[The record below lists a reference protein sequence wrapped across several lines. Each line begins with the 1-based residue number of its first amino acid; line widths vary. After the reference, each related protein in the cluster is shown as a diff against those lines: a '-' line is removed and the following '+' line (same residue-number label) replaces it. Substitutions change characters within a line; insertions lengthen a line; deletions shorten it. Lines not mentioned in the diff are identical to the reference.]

1 MCLGV
6 PGKVVAGG
14 EPGAEL
20 PMGKVE
26 FGGIVREV
34 CFACT
39 PDAALGDYVLV
50 HAGFSISKLSE
61 AEAAEVFAYL
71 AEIDRLAAEAPSPG
85 EPGEGAPPAGSR
97 DGEAP

>member
-20 PMGKVE
+20 PMGRVE

-34 CFACT
+34 CLACT
-39 PDAALGDYVLV
+39 PDVVVGEYVLV

-61 AEAAEVFAYL
+61 AEADEVFSYL
-71 AEIDRLAAEAPSPG
+71 REIDRLNAEPMP
-85 EPGEGAPPAGSR
+85 
-97 DGEAP
+97 

>member
-39 PDAALGDYVLV
+39 PDVAVGEYVLV

-61 AEAAEVFAYL
+61 EEAEEVFRYL
-71 AEIDRLAAEAPSPG
+71 REIDRLNDELPPEAVVTPPG
-85 EPGEGAPPAGSR
+85 EPGAGAGA
-97 DGEAP
+97 

>member
-39 PDAALGDYVLV
+39 PDAAVGDYVLV

-61 AEAAEVFAYL
+61 AEAAEVFTYL
-71 AEIDRLAAEAPSPG
+71 GEIDRLAAESRPG
-85 EPGEGAPPAGSR
+85 DAAGAGDPPAGSH